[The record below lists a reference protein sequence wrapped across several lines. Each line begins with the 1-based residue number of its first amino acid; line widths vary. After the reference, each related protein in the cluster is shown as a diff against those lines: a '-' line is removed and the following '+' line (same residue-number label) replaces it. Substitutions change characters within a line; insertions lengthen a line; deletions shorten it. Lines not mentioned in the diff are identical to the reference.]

1 MPVYYHISLGDGLN
15 VNKDLKNN
23 LKLNQLIFFS
33 KKDSKWYEIW
43 QDIGTKHIKSYAIYK
58 LTIPNKLFTNSF
70 TPKEKKI
77 IKVNNLENV
86 KKYLE
91 FCKILASD
99 SLSGS
104 ARTLSGSARKNIT
117 YFRNNNIIG
126 FDFNSPYIEN
136 NWEQIEQIDTELMIE
151 REGFID
157 PLYIKNGSIK
167 CEKVSIYKNGIYK
180 KI

>member
-77 IKVNNLENV
+77 IKVNNLEHL

-104 ARTLSGSARKNIT
+104 AITLSGSARKNIT

-136 NWEQIEQIDTELMIE
+136 NWEQIEQIDTELKIE

>member
-23 LKLNQLIFFS
+23 LKLNKLIFFS
-33 KKDSKWYEIW
+33 KKDSKWYQMW
-43 QDIGTKHIKSYAIYK
+43 QDVGKHHVKQYAIYK
-58 LTIPNKLFTNSF
+58 LTIPNKLFTDSF
-70 TPKEKKI
+70 TPREKKI
-77 IKVNNLENV
+77 IKVNNSKNLD
-86 KKYLE
+86 KYLE
-91 FCKILASD
+91 FCKIP
-99 SLSGS
+99 GF
-104 ARTLSGSARKNIT
+104 RKNIT

-136 NWEQIEQIDTELMIE
+136 NWEQIEIDQIDTQLLVE

-167 CEKVSIYKNGIYK
+167 CEKVGIYKNGIYK